1 MGGCLSKDDRY
12 VGGKNS
18 YVMEQPYVIIP
29 PSPLAS
35 AGYDKDDGVSLV
47 EKAANNIVKKTK
59 NRQRIDVDKSTNTQP
74 ITFNELL
81 CESLLGKCDCFEHI
95 HSSLLSSYV
104 DAIKDCKNDEY
115 KRVIVPSGLL
125 WRAPEV
131 EHRRLKDYEQDK
143 DKWLSTA
150 DRLQCESFGYTAI
163 KDKEGKLVAQID
175 ETASKGKKMVW
186 MENKYPYFFADGICH
201 DVVFFGS
208 IKGRD
213 HCIHTIKNKLGPG
226 REVVWFT
233 NSIESRSV
241 PEIDH
246 IHIIYR
252 DSPFLGKKT
261 KYNTSI
267 IESMKPMR
275 RAAHRMNKPP
285 PCSHR
290 MNH

>member
-1 MGGCLSKDDRY
+1 M
-12 VGGKNS
+12 
-18 YVMEQPYVIIP
+18 
-29 PSPLAS
+29 
-35 AGYDKDDGVSLV
+35 
-47 EKAANNIVKKTK
+47 
-59 NRQRIDVDKSTNTQP
+59 
-74 ITFNELL
+74 
-81 CESLLGKCDCFEHI
+81 
-95 HSSLLSSYV
+95 SSYV
-104 DAIKDCKNDEY
+104 DAIKDCKNDEH

-125 WRAPEV
+125 WRAPQV
-131 EHRRLKDYEQDK
+131 EQRRVEDYEQDK
-143 DKWLSTA
+143 DKWASTT
-150 DRLQCESFGYTAI
+150 DRQCESFGYTAI

-175 ETASKGKKMVW
+175 DQTVSKGEKKAW
-186 MENKYPYFFADGICH
+186 MENKYPYFFAEGISH
-201 DVVFFGS
+201 DVVFFDS

-246 IHIIYR
+246 IHVIYR
-252 DSPFLGKKT
+252 DSPFLSKKT

-267 IESMKPMR
+267 IESMKR
-275 RAAHRMNKPP
+275 KRSLVKTQRMNKPP

>member
-12 VGGKNS
+12 VGGKKGS

-29 PSPLAS
+29 PSPLAT
-35 AGYDKDDGVSLV
+35 AGYDKDYGVSFV
-47 EKAANNIVKKTK
+47 EKAANNIVKITK
-59 NRQRIDVDKSTNTQP
+59 NRQRIDVDKSTNTQA

-81 CESLLGKCDCFEHI
+81 
-95 HSSLLSSYV
+95 Y
-104 DAIKDCKNDEY
+104 AIKDCKKNDEY

-125 WRAPEV
+125 WRAPDV
-131 EHRRLKDYEQDK
+131 EQRRVEDYEQDK
-143 DKWLSTA
+143 DKWASTA
-150 DRLQCESFGYTAI
+150 DRLQHESFGYTAI
-163 KDKEGKLVAQID
+163 KDEEGKLVAQID
-175 ETASKGKKMVW
+175 DDAKGEKMAW
-186 MENKYPYFFADGICH
+186 MKNKYPYFFAEGIHH
-201 DVVFFGS
+201 DVVYFDS

-213 HCIHTIKNKLGPG
+213 YCIHTIKNKLGPG

-246 IHIIYR
+246 IHVIYR
-252 DSPFLGKKT
+252 DSPFLSKKT

-267 IESMKPMR
+267 IESMKRSLVKKPVT
-275 RAAHRMNKPP
+275 AHRMNKPP

>member
-1 MGGCLSKDDRY
+1 M
-12 VGGKNS
+12 
-18 YVMEQPYVIIP
+18 
-29 PSPLAS
+29 
-35 AGYDKDDGVSLV
+35 
-47 EKAANNIVKKTK
+47 
-59 NRQRIDVDKSTNTQP
+59 
-74 ITFNELL
+74 
-81 CESLLGKCDCFEHI
+81 
-95 HSSLLSSYV
+95 
-104 DAIKDCKNDEY
+104 NDEY

-125 WRAPEV
+125 WRAPNV
-131 EHRRLKDYEQDK
+131 EQIRVKDYEQDK

-175 ETASKGKKMVW
+175 DETASKGEKVAW
-186 MENKYPYFFADGICH
+186 MENKYPYFFAEGIH
-201 DVVFFGS
+201 HNVVFFES

-213 HCIHTIKNKLGPG
+213 YCSHTIKNKLGPG

-246 IHIIYR
+246 IHVIYR
-252 DSPFLGKKT
+252 DSQFLSKKT

-267 IESMKPMR
+267 IESMKRSLVPQS
-275 RAAHRMNKPP
+275 RMNKPP

-290 MNH
+290 MNHN